1 MGWRLIRVCR
11 WVRRRQ
17 PRFKAYLRLKPVAS
31 PSSSPSSPSCQREIG
46 GKKTLMG
53 AKIASWYRS
62 LARRLG
68 PLSFQ
73 LRGAERSYHRVPGFH
88 RLISSQ
94 HQNKRGSP
102 LHHSEHQ
109 HQQQQ
114 RKAPPKGHLP
124 VYVAGKDFDPPRRVL
139 VPVIFFNH
147 PLFVDL
153 LRRAEEEFGF
163 HHQGGITI
171 PCPSSDFEN
180 VCTRLAAAADSSL
193 LTSRPQGL
201 RRWALPLNRRR

>member
-11 WVRRRQ
+11 LVRRRQ

-73 LRGAERSYHRVPGFH
+73 LRERRGATTAYPASTTAKE
-88 RLISSQ
+88 
-94 HQNKRGSP
+94 GSA
-102 LHHSEHQ
+102 E
-109 HQQQQ
+109 
-114 RKAPPKGHLP
+114 GHLP

-163 HHQGGITI
+163 HHQGGS
-171 PCPSSDFEN
+171 PSLSQL
-180 VCTRLAAAADSSL
+180 RLRERLYS
-193 LTSRPQGL
+193 P
-201 RRWALPLNRRR
+201 RRRRRQQPPH